1 MFEPT
6 NYNKVPNSYM
16 IEGVKRYVEEGGEIG
31 HFLTALFS
39 NDLIGTFSRADS
51 SNREKMWDWVKF
63 LWNEVPSNC
72 WGSREQVIRWQK
84 KGGKKGLKSI
94 SDSKHLSWDQTVSS
108 FSQRSTN

>member
-1 MFEPT
+1 MFGET
-6 NYNKVPNSYM
+6 NYDQVPNSYM
-16 IEGVKRYVEEGGEIG
+16 TEAVKRYVEEGEAVG
-31 HFLTALFS
+31 HFLTALLS
-39 NDLIGTFSRADS
+39 NDLVGAFSRADG

>member
-1 MFEPT
+1 MFGET
-6 NYNKVPNSYM
+6 NYDQVPNSYM
-16 IEGVKRYVEEGGEIG
+16 TEAVKRYVEEGEAVG
-31 HFLTALFS
+31 HFLTALLS
-39 NDLIGTFSRADS
+39 NDLVGAFSRADD

>member
-1 MFEPT
+1 MFGET
-6 NYNKVPNSYM
+6 DYNQIPNSYM
-16 IEGVKRYVEEGGEIG
+16 IDGVKRYVENGGDAG
-31 HFLTALFS
+31 DFLTALFS
-39 NDLIGTFSRADS
+39 NDLVGALSRADD
-51 SNREKMWDWVKF
+51 SNREKIWDWVKF

-72 WGSREQVIRWQK
+72 WGSREQVIQWQK

>member
-1 MFEPT
+1 MFGET
-6 NYNKVPNSYM
+6 NYDQVPNSY
-16 IEGVKRYVEEGGEIG
+16 ITEAVKRYVEEGEAVG
-31 HFLTALFS
+31 HFLTALLS
-39 NDLIGTFSRADS
+39 NDLVGAFSRADG

>member
-1 MFEPT
+1 MFGET
-6 NYNKVPNSYM
+6 DYDQVPNSYM
-16 IEGVKRYVEEGGEIG
+16 TEAVKRYVEEGEAVG
-31 HFLTALFS
+31 HFLTALLS
-39 NDLIGTFSRADS
+39 NDLVGAFSRADG